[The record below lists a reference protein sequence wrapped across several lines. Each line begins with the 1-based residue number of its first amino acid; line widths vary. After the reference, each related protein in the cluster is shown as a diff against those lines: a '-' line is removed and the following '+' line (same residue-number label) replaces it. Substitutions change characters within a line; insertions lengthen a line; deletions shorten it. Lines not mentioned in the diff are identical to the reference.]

1 MKIIGMIPSRL
12 NSRRLPKKAL
22 LKICGIPLIAHVI
35 HRAKLSKIL
44 DDLYL
49 VTDSEEIANIGV
61 ACDCKIIMTSS
72 NHMTGSDR
80 LAEASRDL
88 DAEIIV
94 NIQGDEA
101 LVRPED
107 IARSANILMQKEEL
121 QVAMLATKYA
131 QKNNPSD
138 IKVSLNK
145 KNEIIHFSRSNISTN
160 LDTASLKAYHLV
172 SFRKNMLLKF
182 CELPQTEY
190 EIQESIEYMRLI
202 ENEYKIGCEII
213 DSSAISV
220 DTEKDLKLVTE
231 LMKKDNLFPLYKNF
245 PITAY

>member
-12 NSRRLPKKAL
+12 NSQRLAKKAL
-22 LKICGIPLIAHVI
+22 IKICGIPLIAHVI
-35 HRAKLSKIL
+35 HRAKLSSIL

-49 VTDSEEIANIGV
+49 VTDSEEIANIGL
-61 ACDCKIIMTSS
+61 ACNCKIIMTSS
-72 NHMTGSDR
+72 NHKTGSDR

-94 NIQGDEA
+94 NIQGDEV

-107 IARSANILMQKEEL
+107 IDRSANVLLQKEDL
-121 QVAMLATKYA
+121 QVAMLATKYSK
-131 QKNNPSD
+131 KNNPSD
-138 IKVSLNK
+138 IKVSLNTN
-145 KNEIIHFSRSNISTN
+145 NEITHFSRSDISAK
-160 LDTASLKAYHLV
+160 LVGGSLKAYHLV

-182 CELPQTEY
+182 CELQQTEF

-220 DTEKDLKLVTE
+220 DTENDLELVIE
-231 LMKKDNLFPLYKNF
+231 LMKKDDLFPLYKNF
-245 PITAY
+245 PMIA

>member
-12 NSRRLPKKAL
+12 NSQRLPKKAL
-22 LKICGIPLIAHVI
+22 AKICGIPLIAHVI
-35 HRAKLSKIL
+35 YRAQLSTIL

-49 VTDSEEIANIGV
+49 VTDSEDIANVGRT
-61 ACDCKIIMTSS
+61 CNCKIIMTSS
-72 NHMTGSDR
+72 NHKTGSDR
-80 LAEASRDL
+80 LGEAVMDM

-107 IARSANILMQKEEL
+107 IDRSAKILL
-121 QVAMLATKYA
+121 QNKDLEVSMLATKYTK
-131 QKNNPSD
+131 KNNTSD
-138 IKVSLNK
+138 IKVSLNSN
-145 KNEIIHFSRSNISTN
+145 NEIIHFSRSDISSEFN
-160 LDTASLKAYHLV
+160 EISLKAYHLV

-182 CELPQTEY
+182 CELDQTKG

-213 DSSAISV
+213 DSHAISV
-220 DTEKDLKLVTE
+220 DTLDDLRLVTE
-231 LMKKDNLFPLYKNF
+231 MMQNDNLLSLYKK
-245 PITAY
+245 